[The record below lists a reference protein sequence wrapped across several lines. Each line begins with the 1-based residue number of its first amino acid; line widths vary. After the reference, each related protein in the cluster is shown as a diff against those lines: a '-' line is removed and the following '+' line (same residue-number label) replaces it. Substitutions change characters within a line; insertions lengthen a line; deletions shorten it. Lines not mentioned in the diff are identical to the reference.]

1 MQSKRTYKNAI
12 ECLNT
17 LQSRASI
24 LNALEKT
31 GPLNFSDGLS
41 LSINNFHTIG
51 YEPKD
56 YDKLNVIHVAGTKGK
71 GSTCAFVESI
81 IRNYPL
87 KNKRIRTGLYTSPH
101 LVSVRER
108 IRMDGKQISEEKFTK
123 YFFDCWD
130 KFYNTTTTVNDH
142 MDDNFPNY
150 YRLVTLVAFHA
161 FVEEQVDVVILEV
174 GIGGEYDTTNVVKS
188 PIVCGITSLGYDH
201 QLLLGETI
209 NEIAWHKAGIFKK
222 KVPALTVEQPKKAYE
237 VLKQRAAEKEVIYSI
252 DSKNSFHIRL
262 NGRHQKI
269 NAALAIELCRVWFQT
284 CHSNLNIGGLSS
296 DKVPQEFLIG
306 LEKTRLSGRG
316 QIIKIPTMDQLTF
329 YCDGAHTVESIQCC
343 MDWFRETAFQDYSS
357 KIPMYFKNYYV
368 PQSRDN
374 ANQENSAAPTNVK
387 RILLFNCTGKRSGL
401 DLLKVITASPYIQF
415 DYAVFCANVVYS
427 DNHSEPDSKGPALS
441 TISLT
446 NQESF
451 KNDWLSLI
459 AQQETNNNILEQR
472 AHLFPSIEHAIN
484 WIKEYVV
491 RGTENNT
498 HVQVLVSGSLHLVGG
513 VLEVLGVDVE

>member
-24 LNALEKT
+24 LKSIEKT

-41 LSINNFHTIG
+41 LSINNFRTIC

-56 YDKLNVIHVAGTKGK
+56 FDKLNVIHVAGTKGK
-71 GSTCAFVESI
+71 GSVCAFVESI

-87 KNKRIRTGLYTSPH
+87 KDKRIRTGLYTSPH

-130 KFYNTTTTVNDH
+130 KIYNTTNINNIT
-142 MDDNFPNY
+142 DDTLPNY
-150 YRLVTLVAFHA
+150 YRFITLVAFHA
-161 FVEEQVDVVILEV
+161 FMEEQVDVAILEV
-174 GIGGEYDTTNVVKS
+174 GIGGEYDTTNIVKS

-209 NEIAWHKAGIFKK
+209 SEIAWHKAGIFKK
-222 KVPALTVEQPKKAYE
+222 KVPAFTVEQPKEAHE
-237 VLKQRAAEKEVIYSI
+237 MLKQRAAEKEIPLTIVDTNLMDNIKLGLS
-252 DSKNSFHIRL
+252 
-262 NGRHQKI
+262 GRHQKQ
-269 NAALAIELCRVWFQT
+269 NAALAVELCRVWFQT
-284 CHSNLNIGGLSS
+284 CHNILKTGG

-306 LEKTRLSGRG
+306 LERARLSGRA
-316 QIIKIPTMDQLTF
+316 QIIKIPTMDRLTY
-329 YCDGAHTVESIQCC
+329 YCDGAHTIESIQSC
-343 MDWFRETAFQDYSS
+343 MDWFRETAFQGEY
-357 KIPMYFKNYYV
+357 N
-368 PQSRDN
+368 SRDD
-374 ANQENSAAPTNVK
+374 ANQEDTTVPVNVK
-387 RILLFNCTGKRSGL
+387 RILLFNCTGERSGL
-401 DLLKVITASPYIQF
+401 NLLKVITASPYIRF
-415 DYAVFCANVVYS
+415 DYAVFCTNVVYS
-427 DNHSEPDSKGPALS
+427 DNPDSKEPTLS
-441 TISLT
+441 NISLT

-459 AQQETNNNILEQR
+459 AQQETNNNMIQEQR
-472 AHLFPSIEHAIN
+472 VHLFPSIEHAVN
-484 WIKEYVV
+484 WIKEYAAH
-491 RGTENNT
+491 GTKNNT

-513 VLEVLGVDVE
+513 VLEVLNVDVE